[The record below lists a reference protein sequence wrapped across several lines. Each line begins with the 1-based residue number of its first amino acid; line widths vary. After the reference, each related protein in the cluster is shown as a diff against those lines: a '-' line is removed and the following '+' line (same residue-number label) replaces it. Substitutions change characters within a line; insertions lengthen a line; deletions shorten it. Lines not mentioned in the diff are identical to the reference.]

1 MYLRGFELTGPIA
14 QLKNWIMKNN
24 YPLDLLETLVYTTL
38 NPLKNSDVRGIAD
51 RKNELYNLLKEENI
65 KIKSAIAQQVFR
77 LNDETKI
84 SCAVN
89 NYHSVLMVLLDQ
101 AFKNQARVED
111 ATLLDIL
118 DGVISGIDDLLY
130 FIKSRFIIYLSLEV
144 RAPLAYAKIIQ
155 KRLRLRLDIVT
166 RKFRQHI
173 KLLPVFNI
181 IQLNL
186 KTCFNF
192 SEKKCPLKLRSI
204 FYFKELMAELENLE
218 LSKEEE
224 VYTKLDQLL
233 IRMNFNCPL
242 YLEHLQQKI
251 RALIPCEG
259 VKENKEEWLFHK
271 RYFRQFYQRKE
282 IVFRTNDADLKTQ
295 MDIWFSQR
303 IYYLDKEMIP
313 SLSRKDTCL
322 PKQKSIIPQKLQ
334 STLSVDQMAL
344 VLRAADETR
353 VIMARSLSSVFKN
366 IAPHLSTPQKENIS
380 FDSMR
385 SKSYSAE
392 VRDKEVVIQ
401 MMRQMIDK
409 IKDY

>member
-1 MYLRGFELTGPIA
+1 MYLRGFGLTGLIT
-14 QLKNWIMKNN
+14 QIKNWIMKKS
-24 YPLDLLETLVYTTL
+24 YLLDSLETLVYTTL
-38 NPLKNSDVRGIAD
+38 NPLKNSDVRGISD
-51 RKNELYNLLKEENI
+51 QKNELRNLLIQEKI
-65 KIKSAIAQQVFR
+65 KIKSAISQQVFR
-77 LNDETKI
+77 LNDEAKI

-101 AFKNQARVED
+101 AFKNKAGIED
-111 ATLLDIL
+111 ATLLDFL
-118 DGVISGIDDLLY
+118 DEVISGIDDLLY
-130 FIKSRFIIYLSLEV
+130 FIKSRFIIYLSKEV
-144 RAPLAYAKIIQ
+144 RAPLAYAKIIH
-155 KRLRLRLDIVT
+155 KRLSLRLDKVI
-166 RKFRQHI
+166 RKFHQQI
-173 KLLPVFNI
+173 KHLPVFNI
-181 IQLNL
+181 IQLEL
-186 KTCFNF
+186 KTCFNYP
-192 SEKKCPLKLRSI
+192 EKNCPLKFRSI
-204 FYFKELMAELENLE
+204 FYFKELMDELENLE
-218 LSKEEE
+218 LSKYEE

-233 IRMNFNCPL
+233 IRMNFNSPL
-242 YLEHLQQKI
+242 YVEHLQQKI
-251 RALIPCEG
+251 RALIRGEG
-259 VKENKEEWLFHK
+259 VKENKEEWFFHK
-271 RYFRQFYQRKE
+271 RFFRQFYQRKE

-295 MDIWFSQR
+295 LDIWFTQR
-303 IYYLDKEMIP
+303 IYYLDKEMIS
-313 SLSRKDTCL
+313 SLSPKDTYL

-409 IKDY
+409 IKEY